1 MAFLSLSEANQ
12 ELPGRR
18 RREAVAS
25 KAAFFRL
32 FKIISSILQRGS
44 EDPPVRHGSG
54 SYGAADA
61 LEFYDVVGVYTIFT
75 YDVENH

>member
-1 MAFLSLSEANQ
+1 M
-12 ELPGRR
+12 
-18 RREAVAS
+18 AS
-25 KAAFFRL
+25 KAVFFGL

-61 LEFYDVVGVYTIFT
+61 LEFYDRVCVYTYSPALSKPFIPVSG
-75 YDVENH
+75 DGGSRNPVQDKRPV